1 MHFMQKTF
9 RAKPPP
15 QSFLVGGIA
24 FLVGVIGLTIP
35 AVALQQPEPAIAAT
49 VANQTVTVDE
59 ANGFLGRTID
69 DRPLRDDVKTL
80 LQAKALEQLVGQL
93 LVLEYLRADNKLA
106 SDEDVQLAQE
116 RLEEELH
123 AVEQTLE
130 QHLAAQRLTRSGL
143 ANRIRFQLS
152 WKRYL
157 DALLTEENL
166 KKHFEK
172 FRREMDDGQMRVSH
186 LLLKTSD
193 AALDDMDTIRVK
205 AEQVRQQ
212 VVDGKIAWSDA
223 VQSHSQAATRESAG
237 DIGWIG
243 RFAPMPESF
252 SAAAFKLEPGQISA
266 TVRTEFGFHII
277 RCEEI
282 KPGTRSYEQ
291 AEQDI
296 RRHATQYLFGWI
308 VARQKEQTPPRY
320 TGQYPHLDS
329 TTGQVIAPTPP
340 PQPQPQRQ

>member
-1 MHFMQKTF
+1 MSTTQKTF
-9 RAKPPP
+9 RAKPTL
-15 QSFLVGGIA
+15 QRFLLGNIVVYACG
-24 FLVGVIGLTIP
+24 IGLTVP
-35 AVALQQPEPAIAAT
+35 AVALQQPEPAIAAI

-59 ANGFLGRTID
+59 ANGFLDRTID
-69 DRPLRDDVKTL
+69 DRPLRDDVKGL

-93 LVLEYLRADNKLA
+93 FVLEYLRADNKLA

-130 QHLAAQRLTRSGL
+130 QHLVAQRLTRTGL

-157 DALLTEENL
+157 DAMLTEENL

-172 FRREMDDGQMRVSH
+172 FRRELDDGQMRVSH

-193 AALDDMDTIRVK
+193 SAPRDVSAIHDQADQI
-205 AEQVRQQ
+205 RQQ

-237 DIGWIG
+237 DLGWIG

-252 SAAAFKLEPGQISA
+252 SAAAFKLEPGQISSP
-266 TVRTEFGFHII
+266 VRTEFGFHLI

-308 VARQKEQTPPRY
+308 VARQMEQTPPRY
-320 TGQYPHLDS
+320 TSLYPHLDS

-340 PQPQPQRQ
+340 PKPSRQ

>member
-1 MHFMQKTF
+1 MCIIRKTF
-9 RAKPPP
+9 RAKPPI
-15 QSFLVGGIA
+15 QQFLVGCIA
-24 FLVGVIGLTIP
+24 FLVSQIGLTNP
-35 AVALQQPEPAIAAT
+35 VVASQPPEPAIAAT

-59 ANGFLGRTID
+59 ANGFLDRAID

-80 LQAKALEQLVGQL
+80 LQAKALEQLIGQL

-116 RLEEELH
+116 RLAEELH

-130 QHLAAQRLTRSGL
+130 QHLAAQRLTRLGL

-172 FRREMDDGQMRVSH
+172 FRRELDDGQMRVSH

-193 AALDDMDTIRVK
+193 SLPGDVSVIHDQADQI
-205 AEQVRQQ
+205 RQQ
-212 VVDGKIAWSDA
+212 VADGTIAWKDA
-223 VQSHSQAATRESAG
+223 VQSHSQAATRESGG

-252 SAAAFKLEPGQISA
+252 SEAAFKLEPGQISA
-266 TVRTEFGFHII
+266 PVRTEFGFHII

-296 RRHATQYLFGWI
+296 RRHATQYLFAWI
-308 VARQKEQTPPRY
+308 VARQMEQTPPRY
-320 TGQYPHLDS
+320 SGQYPHLDS

-340 PQPQPQRQ
+340 PKPPRQ